1 MLSGGLSTASSRYP
15 NNQQYV
21 YIKISNIL
29 PI

>member
-1 MLSGGLSTASSRYP
+1 MLSGGLSIAVSRYP
-15 NNQQYV
+15 NDQQYV